1 MNCYEEIGEGKD
13 MQTVS
18 YNRKT
23 IVALLLAGAFIS
35 ILNQTLMITAI
46 PPIMEEM
53 GITANTGQ
61 WLTTVFMLVNGI
73 MIPISAFLLERF
85 TTRQLFITA
94 MSIFAIGTLISGIAP
109 NFSFLLVGR
118 VIQSAGAGVMLPLMQ
133 TVFLLI
139 FPVHKRG
146 SAMGLIGL
154 VISFAP
160 ALGPAISGWVTEH
173 YSWRVLFFII
183 LPIAIVDIIIAFFAL
198 KNVTELKKPKLDIP
212 SVILSSFGFGG
223 LLYGFT
229 SAGNNG
235 WGASLT
241 IISLTVGVV
250 SLFMFILRQLRLQHP
265 MLEFRVF
272 TYSLFP
278 LAVVIGI
285 ISFMG
290 LIGTETL
297 IPLYMQNMREFTAFE
312 AGIALLPGAL
322 ISGFMSPIT
331 GRIFDR
337 YGARKLAMTGLLI
350 VAVSSIPFTRLDTE
364 TSLAFM
370 TIMYSIRMF
379 GLSMV
384 MMPISTAALNQ
395 LPKRLIPHGAAMDNT
410 IRQVG
415 ASVGTAILVT
425 VMTTTG
431 ETAARADI
439 PNPAIYGVNVAF
451 IVITVLAFV
460 GLLTSFFVR
469 DSKTSQEEVEKR
481 DLERLREKQHDNQKI
496 YQKA

>member
-1 MNCYEEIGEGKD
+1 

-410 IRQVG
+410 MRQVG

-469 DSKTSQEEVEKR
+469 DSKISQEEVEKK